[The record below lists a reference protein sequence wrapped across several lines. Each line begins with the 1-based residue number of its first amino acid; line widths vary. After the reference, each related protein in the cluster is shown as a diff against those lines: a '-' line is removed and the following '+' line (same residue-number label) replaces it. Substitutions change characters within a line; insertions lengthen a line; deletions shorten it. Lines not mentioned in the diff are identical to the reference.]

1 MENQLD
7 QNYKDL
13 NKLQSEN
20 KTLRDQINVMRKEQK
35 NQIRVNRNY
44 NKEMNGINEKAKKL
58 NGVTY
63 QGQKH
68 SEELNN

>member
-1 MENQLD
+1 MIELQQKKDNLAKERPSTAKTKKDQARAKVLENQLD

-35 NQIRVNRNY
+35 N
-44 NKEMNGINEKAKKL
+44 
-58 NGVTY
+58 
-63 QGQKH
+63 
-68 SEELNN
+68 